1 MLLKF
6 TLANYRSF
14 KDPVSLS
21 LQTANSGESSENIF
35 CSGSDNLPVY
45 LFKSVILLGANGAGK
60 SNLFSGFGLMRSLV
74 MNSAIEMAGSS
85 LCKVEPFRL
94 NTETENKHTLFECT
108 MLIHNISYRYG
119 FKCDNREIHS
129 EWLYLTEKR
138 REETVFIRKKNEYE
152 FSRGGTPKHRLL
164 MLAEMTRSNAL
175 FLSVLAQFNID
186 FALQL
191 HQWFATGNIVNDDTN
206 LDDAISYTAGL
217 FAYPVYNSLM
227 KEIIDKSGL
236 GFEVHLNEPTGKF
249 NANHTI
255 YNAEN
260 KPLDNVLFELGRQE
274 SSGARKL
281 IGLLG
286 PFVKVL
292 INGGT
297 CWIDEF
303 DASIHPYIITMILGL
318 FNSDKYNKKG
328 AQLVAISYN
337 QQSLKKLKRDQI
349 VFLNKDAYGASSIT
363 TLYIFNPNL
372 PGDAIFDKEYLQG
385 QYGRVPNSSNVFNLD
400 LKHNTVKN
408 GTETVKKMHN

>member
-1 MLLKF
+1 M
-6 TLANYRSF
+6 
-14 KDPVSLS
+14 
-21 LQTANSGESSENIF
+21 
-35 CSGSDNLPVY
+35 
-45 LFKSVILLGANGAGK
+45 ILLGANGAGK

-74 MNSAIEMAGSS
+74 MNSAVETAGSN

-138 REETVFIRKKNEYE
+138 REETVFIRKKDEYE

-191 HQWFATGNIVNDDTN
+191 HQWFATRNTVNDDAN

-217 FAYPVYNSLM
+217 FADPVYNPLM
-227 KEIIDKSGL
+227 NEIIDKSGL
-236 GFEVHLNEPTGKF
+236 GFEVQLNEPTGKF
-249 NANHTI
+249 KVNHTL
-255 YNAEN
+255 YNAGN
-260 KPLDNVLFELGRQE
+260 KPVDNVLFELGRQE

-286 PFVKVL
+286 PLVKVL

-297 CWIDEF
+297 WWIDEF

-318 FNSDKYNKKG
+318 FNSDKHNKNG

-337 QQSLKKLKRDQI
+337 QQILKKLRRDQI

-363 TLYIFNPNL
+363 ALYIFNPNV
-372 PGDAIFDKEYLQG
+372 PSDAIFYKEYLQG
-385 QYGRVPNSSNVFNLD
+385 QYGGVPNISDVFNLD
-400 LKHNTVKN
+400 LKHNPGKN
-408 GTETVKKMHN
+408 GIETAKKMHN